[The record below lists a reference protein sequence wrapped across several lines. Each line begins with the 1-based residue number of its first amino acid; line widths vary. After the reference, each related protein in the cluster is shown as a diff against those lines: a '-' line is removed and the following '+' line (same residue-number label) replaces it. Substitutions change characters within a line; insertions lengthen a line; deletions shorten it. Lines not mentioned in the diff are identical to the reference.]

1 MPLLKLLELQ
11 WTVCCQHI
19 CLSGILFASPV
30 RCAGDVPAYASL
42 HSLYAGGGG
51 GGGGNNQNLKE
62 SDENFTDTLDEE
74 KNGYVAR
81 DQLLYA
87 L

>member
-1 MPLLKLLELQ
+1 MDMMFLGLKGMPTDPCRKMS
-11 WTVCCQHI
+11 TV
-19 CLSGILFASPV
+19 
-30 RCAGDVPAYASL
+30 
-42 HSLYAGGGG
+42 
-51 GGGGNNQNLKE
+51 
-62 SDENFTDTLDEE
+62 LDEE